1 MMIPKKSALQYLANM
16 TYYKC
21 TKDIGFKGNRY
32 IKSRR
37 RAAKGW
43 LSNFEKNFELKAREG
58 INTYYYPKKDA
69 SYR

>member
-1 MMIPKKSALQYLANM
+1 M
-16 TYYKC
+16 TYYKR

-58 INTYYYPKKDA
+58 INTT
-69 SYR
+69 